1 MVESELVS
9 VIIIF
14 WNAEPFLAEAIASV
28 VAQSYPH
35 WELLLVDDGSTD
47 GSTALAQ
54 HLVASDPQR
63 MRYLEHPEH
72 ANRGMS
78 ATRNL
83 GIAHARGTYLAF
95 LDADDVWLP
104 EKLSHQVKLLEDHP
118 EAALVYGPT
127 EWWYSWTGRAE
138 DQGRDVV
145 APLSVPAETLLPP
158 PMLVSRFFFRQ
169 GTSIPRPTSVLVR
182 REIVEQVGGFEEGFR
197 GPYEDQALYAKV
209 CLRSPI
215 LASDECFDRY
225 RRHSNSSSSEVDRA
239 DQDRAA
245 HLTFLTWLRT
255 YLDKQGVS
263 DPELQRGLKQAIWTC
278 RHPRLARL
286 ATTGRSAARTARP
299 AVLKVGRRTVPT
311 PARRWVLTRLTGG
324 DYAPPAGWVRFGN
337 LRRLT
342 PLSQQFGYDRGRP
355 IDRHYIEGFLG
366 IHTSDIH
373 GHVLE
378 IADDTYTREFGGE
391 RVCASDV
398 LHVAPGQPQATIVGD
413 LTCEDTL
420 PASTFDCVILTQ
432 TLQFIYDAPAA
443 LRTINRALK
452 PGGVLLATFPGITP
466 ISRYDMERWGHF
478 WSFTTLSGRRL
489 FEESCTW
496 AGVQVD
502 SFGNVLTAVAVL
514 YGLAAEELRPEELD
528 HHDPDYEVIIAVR
541 ATKADREVGMLC
553 QCENYEAGI
562 HHLGL

>member
-1 MVESELVS
+1 MSESELVS

-14 WNAEPFLAEAIASV
+14 WNAKPFLAEAVASV

-54 HLVASDPQR
+54 QLVANDPQR
-63 MRYLEHPEH
+63 MRYLEHPQH
-72 ANRGMS
+72 TNRGMS
-78 ATRNL
+78 ASRNL
-83 GIAHARGTYLAF
+83 GIAHARGSYLAF

-104 EKLSHQVKLLEDHP
+104 EKLSHQVAVLADHP

-127 EWWYSWTGRAE
+127 EWWYSWSGRAE
-138 DQGRDVV
+138 DQGRDMI
-145 APLSVPAETLLPP
+145 APLGGPADTLLPP

-169 GTSIPRPTSVLVR
+169 DAAIPGPTSILVR
-182 REIVEQVGGFEEGFR
+182 REIVEQVGGFEDGFR
-197 GPYEDQALYAKV
+197 GAYEDQAFYAKV
-209 CLRSPI
+209 CLRVPV
-215 LASDECFDRY
+215 LATSNCCDRY
-225 RRHSNSSSSEVDRA
+225 RQHPHSNSSSNDRA
-239 DQDRAA
+239 GQDRA
-245 HLTFLTWLRT
+245 HRLIFLNWLSK
-255 YLDKQGVS
+255 YVEQQGVT
-263 DPELQRGLKQAIWTC
+263 DPGLHRGLKQAIWTC

-286 ATTGRSAARTARP
+286 ATTVVRSARP
-299 AVLKVGRRTVPT
+299 AVVEVSRRTIPA
-311 PARRWVLTRLTGG
+311 PARQWAMERLTGST
-324 DYAPPAGWVRFGN
+324 YAPPTGWVRFGS

-342 PLSQQFGYDRGRP
+342 PFSRQFGYDRGRP
-355 IDRHYIEGFLG
+355 IDRHYIERFLG
-366 IHTSDIH
+366 IHAADIQ
-373 GHVLE
+373 GRVLE
-378 IADDTYTREFGGE
+378 IADDTYTRAFGGE

-452 PGGVLLATFPGITP
+452 PGGGLLATFPGITP

-489 FEESCTW
+489 FEESQAWT
-496 AGVQVD
+496 GVQVE
-502 SFGNVLTAVAVL
+502 SFGNVLTAAAVL

-541 ATKADREVGMLC
+541 ATKAD
-553 QCENYEAGI
+553 CEGHETGV

>member
-1 MVESELVS
+1 MREPELVS

-14 WNAEPFLAEAIASV
+14 WNAKPFLAEAVASV
-28 VAQSYPH
+28 VAQTYPH

-47 GSTALAQ
+47 GSTDLAQ
-54 HLVASDPQR
+54 QLVAADSDR
-63 MRYLEHPEH
+63 MRYLAHPQH

-83 GIAHARGTYLAF
+83 GIAHAQGTYLAF

-104 EKLSHQVKLLEDHP
+104 EKLSHQVQVLADHP

-138 DQGRDVV
+138 DQGRDMI
-145 APLSVPAETLLPP
+145 APLGVPADTLLPP
-158 PMLVSRFFFRQ
+158 PLLVSRLLRQ
-169 GTSIPRPTSVLVR
+169 EGLSPCTCSLLVR
-182 REIVEQVGGFEEGFR
+182 REIVERVGGFEERFR
-197 GPYEDQALYAKV
+197 GLYEDQAFVAKI
-209 CLRSPI
+209 CLTAPVF
-215 LASDECFDRY
+215 ASSQCWCRY
-225 RRHSNSSSSEVDRA
+225 RQHPNSNSSSVDRA
-239 DQDRAA
+239 NQDSECR
-245 HLTFLTWLRT
+245 LIFLSWLGG
-255 YLDKQGVS
+255 YLEKQGVT
-263 DPELQRGLKQAIWTC
+263 DLELQRGLQRAIWSC
-278 RHPRLARL
+278 RHPRLDRVV
-286 ATTGRSAARTARP
+286 TTSLEAL
-299 AVLKVGRRTVPT
+299 VEVGRRTVPA
-311 PARRWVLTRLTGG
+311 PARKWALARLTGTA
-324 DYAPPAGWVRFGN
+324 YAPPAGWVRFGN

-342 PLSQQFGYDRGRP
+342 PLSRQFGYDRGRP
-355 IDRHYIEGFLG
+355 IDRHYIEHFLG
-366 IHTSDIH
+366 IHASDIH

-391 RVCASDV
+391 RVCVSDV

-420 PASTFDCVILTQ
+420 PAGTFDCVILTQ
-432 TLQFIYDAPAA
+432 TLQFIYDVPAA

-489 FEESCTW
+489 FEESCSW
-496 AGVQVD
+496 ASVQVE
-502 SFGNVLTAVAVL
+502 SFGNVLTAAAVL
-514 YGLAAEELRPEELD
+514 YGLATEELRPEELD

-541 ATKADREVGMLC
+541 ATKADSEGH
-553 QCENYEAGI
+553 ETGI

>member
-1 MVESELVS
+1 
-9 VIIIF
+9 
-14 WNAEPFLAEAIASV
+14 
-28 VAQSYPH
+28 
-35 WELLLVDDGSTD
+35 
-47 GSTALAQ
+47 
-54 HLVASDPQR
+54 
-63 MRYLEHPEH
+63 
-72 ANRGMS
+72 
-78 ATRNL
+78 L
-83 GIAHARGTYLAF
+83 G
-95 LDADDVWLP
+95 
-104 EKLSHQVKLLEDHP
+104 EHP

-145 APLSVPAETLLPP
+145 APLGVPPNTLLPP

-169 GTSIPRPTSVLVR
+169 DAAIPGPTSILVR
-182 REIVEQVGGFEEGFR
+182 REIVEQVGGFEDNFR
-197 GPYEDQALYAKV
+197 GAYEDQAFYAKV
-209 CLRSPI
+209 CLRAPV
-215 LASDECFDRY
+215 LATSKCCDRY
-225 RRHSNSSSSEVDRA
+225 RQHPHSNSSSVERA
-239 DQDRAA
+239 DQDRERRFS
-245 HLTFLTWLRT
+245 FLSWLGD
-255 YLDKQGVS
+255 YLEQQGVT
-263 DPELQRGLKQAIWTC
+263 DLGLQRGLKQAIWTC

-286 ATTGRSAARTARP
+286 ATTSRSAARTARP
-299 AVLKVGRRTVPT
+299 LVLEVGRRTVPA
-311 PARRWVLTRLTGG
+311 PARRWALARMTGTA
-324 DYAPPAGWVRFGN
+324 YAPPAGWVRFGH

-342 PLSQQFGYDRGRP
+342 PLSRQFGFDRGRP

-378 IADDTYTREFGGE
+378 IADDTYTRAFGGE

-432 TLQFIYDAPAA
+432 TLQFIYDASAA

-489 FEESCTW
+489 FEESCSW
-496 AGVQVD
+496 AGVQVE
-502 SFGNVLTAVAVL
+502 SFGNVLTAVALL
-514 YGLAAEELRPEELD
+514 YGLAAEELHPEELN

-541 ATKADREVGMLC
+541 AIKADREVGVLC
-553 QCENYEAGI
+553 QCEDHEAGI